1 MHEQSGGTNRKNIIR
16 GGVTNKEREWG
27 GEQRRVWTKAELRG
41 TKERRKKTQLFRGHF
56 PYQGGGVNP
65 PPAKKNRFL

>member
-27 GEQRRVWTKAELRG
+27 GDQRRVWTKAELRG
-41 TKERRKKTQLFRGHF
+41 TKERRKKINFLGDIFAIR
-56 PYQGGGVNP
+56 GGGQP
-65 PPAKKNRFL
+65 PSR